1 MAEGGDFDDQDQG
14 EQRHRGNRAKGSVGS
29 PGPLRETLD
38 LQEQQLADQ
47 QAGEAARPGTSWG
60 VASLAVVV
68 AGHWLVIPSLDGG
81 VLSGRILYE
90 VEPAFW
96 SLTWAFD
103 VFPLFFF
110 VEGFANFTSYAA
122 RRGQRGDQA
131 FRRHR
136 LHRLLRP
143 TLVFLPPDLV
153 LARR

>member
-1 MAEGGDFDDQDQG
+1 
-14 EQRHRGNRAKGSVGS
+14 
-29 PGPLRETLD
+29 
-38 LQEQQLADQ
+38 
-47 QAGEAARPGTSWG
+47 

-103 VFPLFFF
+103 VLPLFFF
-110 VEGFANFTSYAA
+110 VEGFANLTSYAA

-131 FRRHR
+131 FRRRR